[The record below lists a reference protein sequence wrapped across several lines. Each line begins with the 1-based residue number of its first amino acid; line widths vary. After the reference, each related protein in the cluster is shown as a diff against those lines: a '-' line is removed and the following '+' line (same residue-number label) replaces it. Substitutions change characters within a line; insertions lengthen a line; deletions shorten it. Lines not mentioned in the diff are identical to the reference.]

1 EFAAA
6 VEGQAR
12 GIGAGRELAWP
23 GENSA
28 SSIRSEFKDRLCAAV
43 GRIEIARAVESQA
56 LACLQ
61 KIAWRS
67 TGNGAEHD
75 PLSVRRELEDSAGFC
90 GTPIII
96 RHDIDIAGDV
106 YGEAYKAKLSGAA
119 NGADVVA
126 QVKFQHSPNFNVLR
140 SRLGIVCREEI
151 ADAVKGQA
159 SRVI

>member
-61 KIAWRS
+61 KIARRS

-75 PLSVRRELEDSAGFC
+75 SLSVGREREDRAGSS
-90 GTPIII
+90 GTRITC
-96 RHDIDIAGDV
+96 RHDIG
-106 YGEAYKAKLSGAA
+106 
-119 NGADVVA
+119 
-126 QVKFQHSPNFNVLR
+126 
-140 SRLGIVCREEI
+140 
-151 ADAVKGQA
+151 
-159 SRVI
+159 